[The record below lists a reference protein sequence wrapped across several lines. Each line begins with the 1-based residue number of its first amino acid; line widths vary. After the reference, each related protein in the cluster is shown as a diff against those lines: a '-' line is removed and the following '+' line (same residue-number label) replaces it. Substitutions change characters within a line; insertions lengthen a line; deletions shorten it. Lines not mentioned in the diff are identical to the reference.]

1 MRTPTTPSRIEDH
14 ALLGNTASAALVRPD
29 GSINW
34 ACLPGFDS
42 PAVFASLL
50 GTADHGLWRVG
61 PAVYDGAPPPAADR
75 RHYVGNSLVL
85 RQEWNCPAGTVAVTD
100 FMPAPTV
107 SDHAEPRIVR
117 IVEGISG
124 EVRVASV
131 FRPRPGYGAT
141 RPHIERLS
149 RGAQRLWVVAH
160 PDSYWLD
167 GPQHTANGRGVCR
180 ADFTVR
186 AGQSVV
192 LTLTWV
198 PSHRPAPIPPDAFAE
213 LDATTEFWEQWAAG
227 CTYPG
232 PDREAAVRSALT
244 LKALCHP
251 GGGVVAAPTT
261 SLPERLGGERNWDY
275 RYVWLRDSALTIAA
289 LLRLGFLDE
298 ARQWRRWL
306 VDTVN
311 PQRLQPIYRVNG
323 DAELDEE
330 VLDHLP
336 GYDGSRPVR
345 IGNGAADQL
354 QLDVYGELADTL
366 LLAEDAGLPP
376 SPQCDA
382 LLLALAEQLEQRWRE
397 PDEGIWEI
405 RGPARHFTHSKVMCW
420 VAVDRTLRLLERR
433 SATDP
438 AVLVRLARL
447 REEIHTD
454 VCTRGFN
461 PETGT
466 FTQSYGGRALDASL
480 LLLSLI
486 GFLPPDDK
494 RVIRTVKAVQRD
506 LTEHGLVLRYSTREE
521 ACGNVDGLAGHEGAF
536 LACSFWLAESLAV
549 IGRHAEARALFDRL
563 LALRSDLGLLAEEYD
578 PLARR
583 QLGNYPQ
590 GFSHWSMADA
600 AVRLADCPQPRLTAL
615 PGPRAA
621 ADRALPAAVVA

>member
-1 MRTPTTPSRIEDH
+1 MRTTTAPPRIEDH
-14 ALLGNTASAALVRPD
+14 ALLGNTISAALVRPD

-34 ACLPGFDS
+34 ACLPAFDS

-50 GTADHGLWRVG
+50 GDADHGLWRVG
-61 PAVYDGAPPPAADR
+61 PAVYDDSPPPAADR

-85 RQEWNCPAGTVAVTD
+85 RQEWDTPSGTVAVTD

-107 SDHAEPRIVR
+107 SDHAEPRIIR

-141 RPHIERLS
+141 RPHVERIA
-149 RGAQRLWVVAH
+149 RGTQRLWVVAH

-167 GPQHTANGRGVCR
+167 GPHHAANGRDVCR
-180 ADFTVR
+180 ADLTVR
-186 AGQSVV
+186 AGQIVV
-192 LTLTWV
+192 LTLAWA
-198 PSHRPAPIPPDAFAE
+198 PSHRPAPVPPDAFSE
-213 LDATTEFWEQWAAG
+213 LDATAEFWEQWAAS
-227 CTYPG
+227 CTYRG
-232 PDREAAVRSALT
+232 PDHEAVVRSALT
-244 LKALCHP
+244 LKALCHS
-251 GGGVVAAPTT
+251 GGGVIAAPTT
-261 SLPERLGGERNWDY
+261 SLPEQIGGERNWDY
-275 RYVWLRDSALTIAA
+275 RFVWLRDSALTIAA

-311 PQRLQPIYRVNG
+311 PEHLQPIYRVNG
-323 DAELDEE
+323 DADLDEE
-330 VLDHLP
+330 TLEHLP

-366 LLAEDAGLPP
+366 LLAEDTGLPP

-382 LLLALAEQLEQRWRE
+382 LLLALAEQVEQRWQG

-420 VAVDRTLRLLERR
+420 VAVDRTLRLLGRR
-433 SATDP
+433 STTDP
-438 AVLVRLARL
+438 AVLVRLTRL

-454 VCTRGFN
+454 VCRRSFN
-461 PETGT
+461 PKDGT
-466 FTQSYGGRALDASL
+466 FTQSYGDQALDASL
-480 LLLSLI
+480 LLLPLV

-494 RVIRTVKAVQRD
+494 RVIRTVEAVQRE
-506 LTEHGLVLRYSTREE
+506 LTEHGLVLRYSTRENSG
-521 ACGNVDGLAGHEGAF
+521 GNVDGLAGHEGAF
-536 LACSFWLAESLAV
+536 LACSFWLAECLAV
-549 IGRHAEARALFDRL
+549 IGRDAEARELFDRL

-590 GFSHWSMADA
+590 GFSHWSLADA
-600 AVRLADCPQPRLTAL
+600 AIRLAGKLHVRRPAL
-615 PGPRAA
+615 PGPRAVV
-621 ADRALPAAVVA
+621 DQALPAPVVA